1 MSVAVETL
9 LFEFVVA
16 VALPTALAA
25 IPIYVLH
32 RSRDLAWPS
41 VVLALYWVAIVR
53 MFPLS
58 VMLPQGLLV
67 TLVTLACTVRVLRRL
82 REPFGP
88 PATGPASLAVTSRAA
103 RLYR

>member
-1 MSVAVETL
+1 MSVDVETL
-9 LFEFVVA
+9 LFEFVVS

-25 IPIYVLH
+25 LPIYLLR

-58 VMLPQGLLV
+58 VIWPQGLLV
-67 TLVTLACTVRVLRRL
+67 TIVTLACTVRVLRRV
-82 REPFGP
+82 RGPFGP
-88 PATGPASLAVTSRAA
+88 PATGTLHHSQ
-103 RLYR
+103 

>member
-1 MSVAVETL
+1 MSVDVRNL
-9 LFEFVVA
+9 LFEFGFS

-25 IPIYVLH
+25 LPIDVLR

-58 VMLPQGLLV
+58 VVWPQCLLV
-67 TLVTLACTVRVLRRL
+67 TIVTLACTVRVLRRL

-88 PATGPASLAVTSRAA
+88 PATGTLPHSQ
-103 RLYR
+103 